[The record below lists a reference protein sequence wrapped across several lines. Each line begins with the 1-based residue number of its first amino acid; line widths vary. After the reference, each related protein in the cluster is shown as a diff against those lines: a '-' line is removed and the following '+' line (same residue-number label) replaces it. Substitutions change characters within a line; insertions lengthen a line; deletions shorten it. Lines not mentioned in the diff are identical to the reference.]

1 MSSLAAR
8 FETALQSVRA
18 VLFDMDGV
26 VYVGDRPLPGVQ
38 EMLDYLESTGR
49 KWLFVTNNASR
60 TPEQFADKVMKMGI
74 RATPDHILGSAD
86 ATASWLAE
94 QVNSHGWQRGKVI
107 LNGMEGLRRAL
118 NDAGFEFTTD
128 PFEAAY
134 AISGANFNLVYN
146 DLANLAL
153 AIRNGA
159 CFIGTNPDVTFPSE
173 RGQIPGT
180 GAILALLTAATG
192 VEPTVIGKPNFGMY
206 EIAMHRLG
214 TQPHE
219 TLMIGDRYD
228 TDIIGAVKLG
238 MPTVAVLTGISTRQ
252 EFEEAELPPAK
263 ICAGLPE
270 LLQLFQNKV

>member
-1 MSSLAAR
+1 MSSILSK
-8 FETALQSVRA
+8 LQAVKA

-26 VYVGDRPLPGVQ
+26 VYVGDQPLPGVQ
-38 EMLDYLESTGR
+38 EMLDYLDSTGR

-60 TPEQFADKVMKMGI
+60 TTQQFADKVRKMGI
-74 RATPDHILGSAD
+74 RANPENILGSAD

-94 QVNSHGWQRGKVI
+94 QVNVHGWPRGKAIV
-107 LNGMEGLRRAL
+107 NGMEGLKTAL
-118 NDAGFEFTTD
+118 TQAGFEFTTD
-128 PFEAAY
+128 PFEATY

-146 DLANLAL
+146 DLADLTL

-159 CFIGTNPDVTFPSE
+159 RFIGTNPDVTFPSE

-180 GAILALLTAATG
+180 GSILALLTAATG
-192 VEPTVIGKPNFGMY
+192 VQPIVIGKPNFGMY

-214 TQPHE
+214 VQANE

-228 TDIIGAVKLG
+228 TDIAGAVKLG
-238 MPTVAVLTGISTRQ
+238 LLTTAVLTGISTLQ
-252 EFEEAELPPAK
+252 EFQEADPPPHL

-270 LLQLFQNKV
+270 LLQYFSGKVM

>member
-1 MSSLAAR
+1 MGTNSVLER
-8 FETALQSVRA
+8 LRNVRA

-26 VYVGDRPLPGVQ
+26 VYVGDQPLPGVQ

-60 TPEQFADKVMKMGI
+60 TKQQFADKVRKMGI

-94 QVNSHGWQRGKVI
+94 QVKDHDWPTGKVI
-107 LNGMEGLRRAL
+107 LNGMEGLRTAL
-118 NDAGFEFTTD
+118 HNAGFEFTSD
-128 PFEAAY
+128 PFDATY
-134 AISGANFNLVYN
+134 AISGANFNLVYE
-146 DLANLAL
+146 DLANLTL

-159 CFIGTNPDVTFPSE
+159 RFIGTNPDVTFPSE

-180 GAILALLTAATG
+180 GSILALLTAATG

-206 EIAMHRLG
+206 EIAMHSLG
-214 TQPHE
+214 VQPQE

-228 TDIIGAVKLG
+228 TDIVGAVKLG
-238 MPTVAVLTGISTRQ
+238 LLTSAVLTGISTRQ
-252 EFEEAELPPAK
+252 EFEEAALPPHL
-263 ICAGLPE
+263 ICAGLPD
-270 LLQLFQNKV
+270 LLQLFTDSV